1 MKYLI
6 SCVFL
11 FSCQLFFSQN
21 IEKKSFSVSFGLSAF
36 KVIFEKE
43 DKVTF
48 VSSHCMGSDVSKGKY
63 SIKNDTIYC
72 EYSPFVLNFSND
84 SIYSPGQ
91 LTDSIEFQFTFHS
104 VVLEDTCS
112 IILMDSTLNYIQT
125 IKFPKNNYSTIKTP
139 RNLNHLTLFI
149 YNKYNYQELDFT
161 ESYIKIQSQSNNLK
175 LEIIN
180 YSNYIMR
187 SFQKY
192 YFDPNDPSIIWLK
205 NTQYDIKM
213 TMH

>member
-21 IEKKSFSVSFGLSAF
+21 IENKTFGVGSGYTSL
-36 KVIFEKE
+36 KVRFESE
-43 DKVTF
+43 NKVTF
-48 VSSHCMGSDVSKGKY
+48 VSSYCLGSDVSKGKY

-104 VVLEDTCS
+104 GVLEDTCS
-112 IILMDSTLNYIQT
+112 IILMDNSVNYIQT

-139 RNLNHLTLFI
+139 RNLNHLTLLI

-161 ESYIKIQSQSNNLK
+161 ESYIKIQSQSNNLT

-180 YSNYIMR
+180 YSNYIIR

-192 YFDPNDPSIIWLK
+192 YFDPNDNSVIWLK
-205 NTQYDIKM
+205 NSSKDIRI
-213 TMH
+213 HSY

>member
-11 FSCQLFFSQN
+11 FSCQLFFSQS
-21 IEKKSFSVSFGLSAF
+21 IENKSFSVSFGLSAF
-36 KVIFEKE
+36 KVSFEKE

-48 VSSHCMGSDVSKGKY
+48 ISSHCMGSDFSKGKY

-72 EYSPFVLNFSND
+72 EYTPFILNFSKD
-84 SIYSPGQ
+84 SIFSPEQ
-91 LTDSIEFQFTFHS
+91 LKDSIEFQFNFNSS
-104 VVLEDTCS
+104 VIEDSCS
-112 IILMDSTLNYIQT
+112 IFLMDSSVNYIQT
-125 IKFPKNNYSTIKTP
+125 IKFPKNTNSTIKTP
-139 RNLNHLTLFI
+139 RNLNHLTLLI

-161 ESYIKIQSQSNNLK
+161 EKYIKTQNQSNTLTI
-175 LEIIN
+175 EIIN

-192 YFDPNDPSIIWLK
+192 YFDPNDNSIIWLK
-205 NTQYDIKM
+205 NSSKDIKM
-213 TMH
+213 HSY